1 VIQLQNIFLAFGGR
15 VILDRVSWTV
25 RRGMRIGLVG
35 PNGAGKTTLL
45 RLIAGEQQVDDGSIS
60 YGGFSVGY
68 LKQETQESLTTR
80 SVMDEALEAFDD
92 VLDLERRERDLLAE
106 MERID
111 DHESDAYRKAMHRFN
126 DVHEQLTARDVHMIR
141 PRTEAVLTGLGF
153 DPNGLDRPLSTFS
166 GGWRMRVALAR
177 LLLAEP
183 DVLLLD
189 EPTNHLDLDSIEWLE
204 DYLKKYPGTVV
215 LVSHDRTF
223 LDRMTSTTAELIGGR
238 LTEYAGNYSFYL
250 EERKIRREHQKA
262 AYENQQ
268 KMIADTER
276 FIERFR
282 YKASKASQVQS
293 RVKQLEK
300 LERIPEPP
308 ADQATISFRFPD
320 PPRSGKVVLELSD
333 FSKSYETG
341 NGPIRVFENA
351 GPLHIERGDK
361 IAMVGR
367 NGAGKSTLA
376 RMMLGTEPFDGERT
390 VGHNVEMTFFAQ
402 HQAESLDPD
411 RTALDALRQT
421 APGRS
426 ETELRTL
433 LGAFLFRGEDVFKK
447 VAVLSGGER
456 SRLALARTLSSPAN
470 LLILDEPTNHLD
482 IQSIEVLTEALRQYS
497 GSFVVVSHDRH
508 FLSEVSHRVWRVQDG
523 GVVDYPGS
531 FREYLVR
538 FEEEL
543 HAGAGDDAGTG
554 DDVGTDSETQ
564 EQSGNGADERP
575 GGGRGPKSK
584 EQKRREAE
592 ERRKQA
598 EARRMKGG
606 RSVSG
611 LNDYRL
617 RREYERLEKEIVSA
631 EKQKESVESD
641 LADPDVF
648 SDPERGKDLYARY
661 ERIRT
666 SLSGL
671 YEQWEEAADEIAERD
686 GA

>member
-1 VIQLQNIFLAFGGR
+1 MIQLQNIFLAFGGR
-15 VILDRVSWTV
+15 VILDGVSWTI

-45 RLIAGEQQVDDGSIS
+45 RLIAGEQPADDGSIS
-60 YGGFSVGY
+60 YGGFTTGY
-68 LKQETQESLTTR
+68 LKQETQESLTDRT
-80 SVMDEALEAFDD
+80 VMDEALDAFSEI
-92 VLDLERRERDLLAE
+92 LTLESREKALLAE
-106 MERID
+106 MERLD
-111 DHESDAYRKAMHRFN
+111 DHESDAYRRAMHRFN
-126 DVHEQLTARDVHMIR
+126 DVHEKLLALDVHLIR

-153 DPNGLDRPLSTFS
+153 DPDGLHRSLSTFS

-177 LLLAEP
+177 LLLTEP

-204 DYLKKYPGTVV
+204 DYLKNYPGTVV

-223 LDRMTSTTAELIGGR
+223 LDRMTTTTAELIGGH
-238 LTEYAGNYSFYL
+238 LTEYAGNYAFYL
-250 EERKIRREHQKA
+250 NERTIRREHQRA
-262 AYENQQ
+262 AYVNQQ

-282 YKASKASQVQS
+282 YKATKATQVQS

-300 LERIPEPP
+300 LERVPEPP
-308 ADQATISFRFPD
+308 SDQATISFRFPD
-320 PPRSGKVVLELSD
+320 PPRSGKVVLELSE
-333 FSKSYETG
+333 FSKTYETE
-341 NGPIRVFENA
+341 NGPIRVFDDA

-376 RMMLGTEPFDGERT
+376 RMMLGTEPFDGRRK

-402 HQAESLDPD
+402 HQAESLD
-411 RTALDALRQT
+411 RSKSALDALRET

-426 ETELRTL
+426 ETELRTV

-482 IQSIEVLTEALRQYS
+482 IQSIEVLTEALRQYT

-508 FLSEVSHRVWRVQDG
+508 FLSEVTGRVWRVEDG
-523 GVVDYPGS
+523 VVVDYPGS
-531 FREYLVR
+531 FREYFAR

-543 HAGAGDDAGTG
+543 RARSDAADAGSTAAKSDDARA
-554 DDVGTDSETQ
+554 
-564 EQSGNGADERP
+564 NGVEN
-575 GGGRGPKSK
+575 GVSRGPKSK

-592 ERRKQA
+592 ERRRRA
-598 EARRMKGG
+598 EDRKKRGG

-611 LNDYRL
+611 LNDYKL
-617 RREYERLEKEIVSA
+617 RQEYERLEKEIVTA
-631 EKQKESVESD
+631 EKTRDRLEAK
-641 LADPDVF
+641 LADPDTF
-648 SDPERGKDLYARY
+648 ADPAHGKELYARY
-661 ERIRT
+661 EAVQA
-666 SLSGL
+666 SLSEM
-671 YEQWEEAADEIAERD
+671 YKRWEEAAEEIAERD
-686 GA
+686 LG